1 MYSHVSAIEVSIW
14 GQHVGT
20 IAPKTA
26 THYRFEYD
34 DAFLHSGIQI
44 APLEMP
50 LGAGEFSFTNRPAS
64 AFYGLPA
71 VFADSLPDSFGNSVI
86 DAWMEQR
93 NVSSNSVT
101 ALDRLAYVGSRAMGA
116 LEYAPQRGPRRDQKL
131 SMQMRRIVEQSRLVL
146 NHRLEKMSGAPALRE
161 IFRVGTSAGGAQAK
175 AVVGWNPNTNKF
187 CIPSDT
193 MPDGF
198 EHWIVKISPEDR
210 PYLGIAEF
218 RTYELARACGLSIS
232 ESRIYELDG
241 VKHFM
246 TRRFDRDGSKR
257 HHILTFRAMRML
269 PPDVS
274 LEMNSYGQL
283 FETIVALG
291 IGYEALE
298 EMFRRMAFN
307 VYSDETDD
315 HSKNF
320 SFMLK
325 SGGTWQLAP
334 AYDLTGGV
342 PPEAPEGDA
351 RRDWTNCHAM
361 SINGKQSNITDED
374 LLAVADRYSIGGASR
389 ILKEIS
395 QIFASG
401 VGMSVRSHLTSRDR
415 AKGLDPS
422 V

>member
-1 MYSHVSAIEVSIW
+1 MAHRVCAPAENREVSKMYSHVNAIEVSIW
-14 GQHVGT
+14 GRHVGT
-20 IAPKTA
+20 IAPKTS
-26 THYRFEYD
+26 THFRFEYD
-34 DAFLHSGIQI
+34 EAFLHSGIEI

-50 LGAGEFSFTNRPAS
+50 LERGEFSFTNRPAS

-86 DAWMEQR
+86 DAWMEQQ
-93 NVSSNSVT
+93 NVPSNSVT

-116 LEYAPQRGPRRDQKL
+116 LEYAPQRGPRREENL
-131 SMQMRRIVEQSRLVL
+131 SMRMKRIVEQSRLVL
-146 NHRLEKMSGAPALRE
+146 NRKLEGMSGAPALKE

-175 AVVGWNPNTNKF
+175 AIVGWNPKTDKF
-187 CIPSDT
+187 CVPSEN

-198 EHWIVKISPEDR
+198 EHWIVKISPDER

-218 RTYELARACGLSIS
+218 RTYELARACGIDIS
-232 ESRIYELDG
+232 ESRLYELDG

-246 TRRFDRDGSKR
+246 TKRFDRDGQKR
-257 HHILTFRAMRML
+257 HHIQTFRAIRTL

-283 FETIVALG
+283 FETINALG
-291 IGYEALE
+291 MGYEALE

-325 SGGTWQLAP
+325 EGGAWQLAP

-342 PPEAPEGDA
+342 PPEAPEGDT

-361 SINGKQSNITDED
+361 SINGKQSNITDDD
-374 LLAVADRYSIGGASR
+374 LLAVAERYSIGSAKR
-389 ILKEIS
+389 ILGDIRRV
-395 QIFASG
+395 F
-401 VGMSVRSHLTSRDR
+401 
-415 AKGLDPS
+415 P
-422 V
+422 

>member
-1 MYSHVSAIEVSIW
+1 MYLHVKAIDVSLW
-14 GQHVGT
+14 GRHVGT
-20 IAPKTA
+20 IVPKTA

-34 DAFLHSGIQI
+34 EMFLRSGIEI
-44 APLEMP
+44 APFELP
-50 LGAGEFSFTNRPAS
+50 LGRGEFSFLDRPAS

-86 DAWMEQR
+86 DAWMERQ
-93 NVSSNSVT
+93 NVMKSSVT

-116 LEYAPQRGPRRDQKL
+116 LEYAPQRGPRREVNLAIRMK
-131 SMQMRRIVEQSRLVL
+131 SVVEQSRHIL
-146 NHRLEKMSGAPALRE
+146 NDRIERMSGPIALKE

-175 AVVGWNPNTNKF
+175 AVVGWNPETDRF
-187 CIPSDT
+187 CVPSDN
-193 MPDGF
+193 MPEGF
-198 EHWIVKISPEDR
+198 EHWIVKITPEER
-210 PYLGIAEF
+210 PYLGVAEY
-218 RTYELARACGLSIS
+218 RTYELARACGVDIS
-232 ESRIYELDG
+232 ESRLYELDG
-241 VKHFM
+241 VQHFM
-246 TRRFDRDGSKR
+246 TRRFDRDGMKR
-257 HHILTFRAMRML
+257 HHIQTFRAMRAL

-291 IGYEALE
+291 LGYDGLE

-325 SGGTWQLAP
+325 EGGPWHLAP

-361 SINGKQSNITDED
+361 SINGKQSNIPDDD
-374 LLAVADRYSIGGASR
+374 LLEIASRYSIGTAES
-389 ILKEIS
+389 ILAGIKDV
-395 QIFASG
+395 FAS
-401 VGMSVRSHLTSRDR
+401 L
-415 AKGLDPS
+415 
-422 V
+422 